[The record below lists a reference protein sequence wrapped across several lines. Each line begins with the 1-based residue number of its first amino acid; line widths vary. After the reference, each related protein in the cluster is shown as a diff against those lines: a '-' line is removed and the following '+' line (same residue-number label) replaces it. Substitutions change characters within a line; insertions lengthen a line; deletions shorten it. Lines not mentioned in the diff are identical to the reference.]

1 MFEWHD
7 QKLVVFAFLGCF
19 HELLPIVLDFWGD
32 LRGPWHLVHVW
43 VTWPKTRR
51 FRVLGAFSWAIAHSF
66 GVSRWF
72 TRTMTLSTFFR
83 GMTKTSLF
91 VCFRDIFVSYCTLF
105 WGSGDSYKEYDSLYI
120 LERNDKN
127 KSLFFAFMAVFVNY
141 CPQFWGDLQGPWHL
155 VHVWVAWL
163 KTRCFLHF
171 RAVFTSYCQQFWG
184 FGAIYKAHKS

>member
-7 QKLVVFAFLGCF
+7 QKLIVFAFLGCF

-51 FRVLGAFSWAIAHSF
+51 FCVLGAFSWAIAHSF

-120 LERNDKN
+120 LERNDKKN
-127 KSLFFAFMAVFVNY
+127 RLFCYYGRFHELLPTVLGWFTRSMTPGTCLSGTCFHELLPTVLGFR
-141 CPQFWGDLQGPWHL
+141 GDLQGP
-155 VHVWVAWL
+155 
-163 KTRCFLHF
+163 
-171 RAVFTSYCQQFWG
+171 
-184 FGAIYKAHKS
+184 